1 METQLPRSH
10 QKTYDAVLQH
20 PAPHNLHWR
29 DVRAMLKA
37 LGEAVEEPNGNLKV
51 TRGGQTLVLHAS
63 PEKDVEID
71 ALAEIR
77 HFLQRSG
84 DPVPQAQAAGTHL
97 LVVLDHRQA
106 LIYRTEVH
114 GSVPQRITPYDP
126 HGVDRY
132 LHYVRDDSNGQRR
145 PELKSFYE
153 AIAKT
158 LQDAEQ
164 ILLFG
169 SGTGASSAM
178 DQLVEELK
186 RHHHQIAERIVGCIV
201 VDEPHLS
208 ENQLLAQARDFY
220 AKNAAEAKTQS
231 AAPPEQ
237 SAPS

>member
-1 METQLPRSH
+1 MKTQLQGSH

-29 DVRAMLKA
+29 DVRAMLGA
-37 LGEAVEEPNGNLKV
+37 IAEVVEEPNGNLKV
-51 TRGGQTLVLHAS
+51 TRGGQMLVLHPS

-71 ALAEIR
+71 KLAEIR

-84 DPVPQAQAAGTHL
+84 SSAPQSEAAGTHL

-126 HGVDRY
+126 QGVDRY

-158 LQDAEQ
+158 LKDADQ

-178 DQLVEELK
+178 DQLVAELK
-186 RHHHQIAERIVGCIV
+186 HRHHQIAERIIGSVV

-220 AKNAAEAKTQS
+220 AKNAAEQKTAS
-231 AAPPEQ
+231 AAPPEHLAR
-237 SAPS
+237 S